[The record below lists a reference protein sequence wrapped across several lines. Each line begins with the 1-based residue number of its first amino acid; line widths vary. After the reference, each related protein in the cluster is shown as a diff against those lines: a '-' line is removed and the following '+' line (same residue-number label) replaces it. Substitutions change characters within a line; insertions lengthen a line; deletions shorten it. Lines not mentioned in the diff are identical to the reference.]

1 LGKIALLF
9 VSGLVFAQQNSPV
22 NDRHDSQSPTFR
34 TGVNV
39 VLVPVV
45 VRDRQGRAVGN
56 LTQSDFQLLDN
67 GRPQTISA
75 FSVIRHVDSVSSGFA
90 APPSDP
96 LGGGKA
102 QMATSRTAPQSVE
115 VKLPPARSFIYLF
128 DDLGIR
134 FEDLARV
141 REAAGAHFK
150 NSDSGTDRAAIY
162 TVSGRN
168 SLEFT
173 TDREKLEDAVSRLRW
188 GVVAGRGGM
197 DCPDVSYYMA
207 DLVINKA
214 DSQALDALAYHT
226 VECAHV
232 RPELARQ
239 IARGAS
245 ERRLMMG
252 REDTKLTLAT
262 VRRAIRRL
270 AGLPGERVI
279 ILVTPGFFAATAE
292 GNKAM
297 TEVLELAA
305 KNNVIIHGLS
315 VRGVVQAPEEEEVAR
330 RVMVGRQAP
339 PRASSPD
346 QRWIRYRREG
356 AQADGDVMKDL
367 AEGTGG
373 TFFENNNDLRLGFKR
388 LATVPEYSY
397 LLAFSPVELNP
408 DGSFHK
414 LKILTPDEKGATIEA
429 RRGYFALARDA
440 EPRSSTA
447 ELQDVFFSPTERN
460 DIPVVVQPGYSKPNT
475 ADVVKVYVAAR
486 ISVGSFSFEKIGGR
500 SHDAIEVVVGLFDS
514 AGTYVT
520 DAAETERLSL
530 DDDTLRKGDPAISL
544 RWEFPGNQPGDY
556 FIRFVVREPKT
567 GATTLIN
574 RMLKIL

>member
-1 LGKIALLF
+1 
-9 VSGLVFAQQNSPV
+9 V
-22 NDRHDSQSPTFR
+22 NDRSDLQGPTFQ

-56 LTQSDFQLLDN
+56 LTQSDFQILDN
-67 GRPQTISA
+67 GKPQTISA
-75 FSVIRHVDSVSSGFA
+75 FSVVRHVGPVSSGSA
-90 APPSDP
+90 APGSDQ
-96 LGGGKA
+96 LVGTRA
-102 QMATSRTAPQSVE
+102 QTQTSPTAPQPVE

-128 DDLGIR
+128 DDLNIR

-150 NSDSGTDRAAIY
+150 KSFSGADRAAIY

-168 SLEFT
+168 SVEFT

-197 DCPDVSYYMA
+197 ECPDVSYYMA
-207 DLVINKA
+207 DLVITKA
-214 DSQALDALAYHT
+214 DRQALDALTYHT
-226 VECAHV
+226 AECAHV
-232 RPELARQ
+232 RPDLARK
-239 IARGAS
+239 IAMDAS
-245 ERRLMMG
+245 ERKLIMG
-252 REDTKLTLAT
+252 REDTKLALAT

-279 ILVTPGFFAATAE
+279 ILVSPGFFTGTAE
-292 GNKAM
+292 SNRAM
-297 TEVLELAA
+297 AEVLELAA

-315 VRGVVQAPEEEEVAR
+315 VRGVIQAPEEEDVTR
-330 RVMVGRQAP
+330 HVMVGRQAP

-356 AQADGDVMKDL
+356 AEADGDVMKDL

-373 TFFENNNDLRLGFKR
+373 AFFQNNNDLRLGLSR
-388 LATVPEYSY
+388 LGTVPEYSY
-397 LLAFSPVELNP
+397 LLAFSPVELNR

-414 LKILTPDEKGATIEA
+414 LKILAPNEKGATIEA

-447 ELQDVFFSPTERN
+447 ELEDVFFSPTERN

-486 ISVGSFSFEKIGGR
+486 ISVGSFSFEKIAGR
-500 SHDAIEVVVGLFDS
+500 SHDSIDVVVGLYDS

-520 DAAETERLSL
+520 DTAETERLSL
-530 DDDTLRKGDPAISL
+530 DDDTLRKSDPAISL
-544 RWEFPGNQPGDY
+544 RWEFQGIKPGDY
-556 FIRFVVREPKT
+556 FIRFLVREPRT
-567 GATTLIN
+567 GATTIIN